1 MDLNQ
6 IDTIFSN
13 QKINDESEVRDLYQ
27 MIDKYPYFH
36 KPYIILAKHY
46 FDTKDYKFD
55 DMLKQASMRVK
66 DRKELYNYIHTAPQ
80 SKAQI
85 DSEHIAVEPIAP
97 IGEITEEDTVIA
109 PSIDEF
115 LEDFNSNTTEIET
128 EEDSEAVE
136 NSKLDDNSPIL
147 PVEES
152 HVEEIA
158 NIELSEDT
166 QEILEDYSNQELIE
180 EKKPIEFEFEGHVIH
195 EDEIDLIADS
205 EIQGEEVPIE
215 FSFSK
220 SFIPEQEEEIE
231 TSEPQEE
238 VEQSELEALK
248 KDYVQGIEYNLES
261 TLKQDTNPSD
271 DKSESKDF
279 FAWLKKP
286 EHQDISTS
294 EPEKSEEIESKPDKS
309 LDIIEKFIS
318 INPQISR
325 PKREF
330 FNPENMAKKSE
341 VLDLEYVSETL
352 ANIYYQ
358 QGDLDLAIKAY
369 EKLSLQNP
377 SKQAYFADLIQK
389 IKTERK

>member
-1 MDLNQ
+1 MVGMDLNQ

-27 MIDKYPYFH
+27 MIDNYPYFH

-46 FDTKDYKFD
+46 FDTNDYKFD

-66 DRKELYNYIHTAPQ
+66 DRKKLYNYIHAISQ
-80 SKAQI
+80 SEAQLEPESLAQI
-85 DSEHIAVEPIAP
+85 E
-97 IGEITEEDTVIA
+97 EITEEPTLTT
-109 PSIDEF
+109 PSIDAF
-115 LEDFNSNTTEIET
+115 LEEFNTETTEIET
-128 EEDSEAVE
+128 EQKSSATEDFISEYSLPLE
-136 NSKLDDNSPIL
+136 TIQESPF
-147 PVEES
+147 EETE
-152 HVEEIA
+152 VL
-158 NIELSEDT
+158 ELSNDAA
-166 QEILEDYSNQELIE
+166 EINEEHSNNEATDFE
-180 EKKPIEFEFEGHVIH
+180 EKPIEFEFEGTVIH
-195 EDEIDLIADS
+195 EDEIELPT
-205 EIQGEEVPIE
+205 EIEISGEEVPIE

-220 SFIPEQEEEIE
+220 SFVPEPEPKVEI
-231 TSEPQEE
+231 SEPQAE
-238 VEQSELEALK
+238 VEISELDLLK
-248 KDYVQGIEYNLES
+248 KDYVQGIGYNLES
-261 TLKQDTNPSD
+261 KLLE
-271 DKSESKDF
+271 KSIAVDNKEEAKDF

-286 EHQDISTS
+286 AHHEIQEQ

-318 INPQISR
+318 INPQITR

-352 ANIYYQ
+352 ADIYYQ